1 MENNFLE
8 TLWLESQSSPS
19 IILLIFA
26 VAFAVFLIFVTCKI
40 IKIKMKSFGVVMLLF
55 LWTLIPIAIYGFIQA
70 YNLDQQKIPYE
81 EGINIVPYETTV
93 SKVSLAKQ
101 INSEIRKGAYFY
113 TDSRSEE
120 NGQLKANLLDSD
132 FILLK
137 DYLLIITG
145 DSKKR
150 QRCHVVPLDEI
161 VWAGAFPS
169 VDRSGEKSKNHTVYS
184 VVVFTKNYIYLA
196 QQGTWS
202 KAKRI
207 APELLHVLFGDKKNE
222 LFKFLKKEFGQ
233 ELNNYEI
240 SRELNLLHS
249 NNIAR
254 YKQIIDSLMIINHG
268 QVELEVE
275 TEESYVDD
283 VTKEESEFTNDTTN
297 DIASSEQ
304 IKETNKDIELT
315 STEEVKETYNVED
328 REYLGKEVY
337 ARINDI
343 QDGQE
348 FLELFWNYHKNSTL
362 NNLISSTSF
371 FVIFLFVFTLISLSR
386 KDVSVK
392 KISSIVLAWTM
403 LASFFILIWYKSY
416 DSWGDDEYNEGENV
430 IPYYTVLS
438 RQELAKIVNDEIKNK
453 EYFYTDLD
461 VFANNEQKSNL
472 YESNFILLR
481 DYLLVLDNKCHV
493 IPIDEIAWIG
503 PRKKTKVETRRHGSK
518 TSEKTVTE
526 YSLIVFTKEHAIETR
541 MKTQGRLNNTINGL
555 LKAIPE
561 NIQSRRK
568 LLESSFVRNYSD
580 YQISSEL
587 YYLCERD
594 KTKYRTI
601 TKSLLSS
608 ESSENSDSS
617 EL

>member
-26 VAFAVFLIFVTCKI
+26 TAFAVFLIFVTCKI
-40 IKIKMKSFGVVMLLF
+40 IKIKMKSFEVVMLLF

-70 YNLDQQKIPYE
+70 YNSDQQKIPYE

-169 VDRSGEKSKNHTVYS
+169 VNRSRENSTNHTVYS

-275 TEESYVDD
+275 TEESYVDN
-283 VTKEESEFTNDTTN
+283 VTEEGSEFTNDTTD
-297 DIASSEQ
+297 DIASSSEQ
-304 IKETNKDIELT
+304 IKETNKDIESS
-315 STEEVKETYNVED
+315 STEEVIETYNVED

-337 ARINDI
+337 SRINDI

-348 FLELFWNYHKNSTL
+348 FLELFWNYNKTSTL
-362 NNLISSTSF
+362 NNLIFGTSIF
-371 FVIFLFVFTLISLSR
+371 AIFLLVFTLLIL
-386 KDVSVK
+386 KGKGDVTK
-392 KISSIVLAWTM
+392 KISSIVFMWTIV
-403 LASFFILIWYKSY
+403 ASFFILIWYKSY
-416 DSWGDDEYNEGENV
+416 DTWGDDEYEEGENV
-430 IPYYTVLS
+430 IPYYTSLS
-438 RQELAKIVNDEIKNK
+438 RQELAKIVNNEIKNK

-472 YESNFILLR
+472 YESNFILLI
-481 DYLLVLDNKCHV
+481 DYLLVLTSKCHV

-503 PRKKTKVETRRHGSK
+503 PRKETKVETRRHGSK
-518 TSEKTVTE
+518 TTKETVIE

-541 MKTQGRLNNTINGL
+541 MSTQGRLNNTINGL
-555 LKAIPE
+555 LKAIPK

-568 LLESSFVRNYSD
+568 LLESTFVRNYSD

-587 YYLCERD
+587 YYLYEHD
-594 KTKYRTI
+594 KTRYHSI
-601 TKSLLSS
+601 TKSILSNNLG
-608 ESSENSDSS
+608 EN
-617 EL
+617 

>member
-1 MENNFLE
+1 
-8 TLWLESQSSPS
+8 
-19 IILLIFA
+19 
-26 VAFAVFLIFVTCKI
+26 
-40 IKIKMKSFGVVMLLF
+40 
-55 LWTLIPIAIYGFIQA
+55 
-70 YNLDQQKIPYE
+70 
-81 EGINIVPYETTV
+81 
-93 SKVSLAKQ
+93 
-101 INSEIRKGAYFY
+101 
-113 TDSRSEE
+113 
-120 NGQLKANLLDSD
+120 
-132 FILLK
+132 
-137 DYLLIITG
+137 
-145 DSKKR
+145 
-150 QRCHVVPLDEI
+150 
-161 VWAGAFPS
+161 
-169 VDRSGEKSKNHTVYS
+169 
-184 VVVFTKNYIYLA
+184 
-196 QQGTWS
+196 
-202 KAKRI
+202 
-207 APELLHVLFGDKKNE
+207 
-222 LFKFLKKEFGQ
+222 
-233 ELNNYEI
+233 
-240 SRELNLLHS
+240 
-249 NNIAR
+249 
-254 YKQIIDSLMIINHG
+254 MIINHG

>member
-1 MENNFLE
+1 
-8 TLWLESQSSPS
+8 
-19 IILLIFA
+19 
-26 VAFAVFLIFVTCKI
+26 
-40 IKIKMKSFGVVMLLF
+40 MKSFGVVMLLF
-55 LWTLIPIAIYGFIQA
+55 LWTLIPISIYGFIQA
-70 YNLDQQKIPYE
+70 YNSDQQKIPYE